1 MIKTLSKV
9 LQRLNEN
16 GLTLSPK
23 KCHLAMKSVEFL
35 GYVFTQDGLK
45 PSPDKV
51 KALEEAEPPES
62 KEALRSFLGMVGRNQ
77 RFIER
82 FSEMSTVLYDL
93 LNEKGSFKW
102 KDEHQQAFD
111 AIKKSL
117 SKETMLRYFEK
128 GRKTAVFLDAGKK
141 AHKIGDRGRMSAILA
156 QKYEDGWHPIY
167 FASRRLTDVQSR
179 WGQTELEAR
188 AVKWG
193 AAEKSGEFL
202 VGTPTFQIFTDAKSL
217 VPLFNK
223 VSRKAPPRIE
233 RQILGIQHLDFT
245 LVYSPGKNNP
255 ADFMSRNPSDAES
268 SYLDKV
274 TDELEESIIKMVKNK
289 EKAGVS
295 NNLKDAK
302 KTKTR

>member
-1 MIKTLSKV
+1 
-9 LQRLNEN
+9 
-16 GLTLSPK
+16 
-23 KCHLAMKSVEFL
+23 
-35 GYVFTQDGLK
+35 
-45 PSPDKV
+45 
-51 KALEEAEPPES
+51 
-62 KEALRSFLGMVGRNQ
+62 
-77 RFIER
+77 
-82 FSEMSTVLYDL
+82 
-93 LNEKGSFKW
+93 
-102 KDEHQQAFD
+102 
-111 AIKKSL
+111 
-117 SKETMLRYFEK
+117 MLRYFEK
-128 GRKTAVFLDAGKK
+128 GRKTAVFVDAGKK
-141 AHKIGDRGRMSAILA
+141 AHKIGDRGRMSVILA
-156 QKYEDGWHPIY
+156 QKYQDGWRPIY
-167 FASRRLTDVQSR
+167 FVSRRLTDVESR

-295 NNLKDAK
+295 KNLKDTTK
-302 KTKTR
+302 KDKMMIFLKERILQGDWKKHKKNSLINQFYSVRVSVTDDVIYINDLCVPPYAL